1 MSEARP
7 QVIVV
12 GGGFGGVR
20 VTRALARA
28 DADVTLVDRTNHHLF
43 QPLLYQVATGI
54 LPDGL
59 IAPALRGVTRKQD
72 NARVVLAEV
81 GQLDLDGRVVHAL
94 APDGRRLTLPY
105 DTLVV
110 AAGCADTYFGH
121 DDWAAWAPGLKTLE
135 DARHLRS
142 HILSAFEMAELATDP
157 AERAAYLTFA
167 IIGGGPTGVE
177 IAGQVAELAHEALP
191 REFKSVTTTE
201 AKILLIEAGPAVLA
215 AFAPKLQ
222 RYTQRRL
229 ERMGVD
235 VLLNTMAQG
244 MDHDSI
250 TVKDADGERRI
261 PARTKIWA
269 AGVRASPLAAT
280 LAAATGA
287 ATDRAGRV
295 AVRPDCS
302 LPGHPEVFAIG
313 DMVSLN
319 DLPGVAQPAIQEG
332 VYVGRLIRGQL
343 AGQAGTKPFAY
354 RDKGNMATIGRLS
367 AVVDS
372 YGMTFTGVTG
382 YTMWGFVHV
391 FYLVGFGNRVAAVLN
406 WARAL
411 TFTKDRAHRAITVE
425 DARDELTHGAG
436 QAGQD
441 ASVLPGRQRH
451 CQCGARFSTKA
462 RIASAESSKFRSRWV

>member
-1 MSEARP
+1 MSKGRH
-7 QVIVV
+7 QVIIV

-28 DADVTLVDRTNHHLF
+28 DVDVTIVDRTNHHLF

-94 APDGRRLTLPY
+94 APDGRKLTLPY

-135 DARHLRS
+135 DARHIRS
-142 HILSAFEMAELATDP
+142 HVLGAFEMAELATDP

-177 IAGQVAELAHEALP
+177 MAGQVAELAHEALP

-201 AKILLIEAGPAVLA
+201 AKILLIEAGPEVLA
-215 AFAPKLQ
+215 TFAPKL
-222 RYTQRRL
+222 RHYTRRRL

-235 VLLNTMAQG
+235 VELNTAARA
-244 MDHDSI
+244 MDQASV
-250 TVKDADGERRI
+250 TVKGPDGDRRI

-269 AGVRASPLAAT
+269 AGVRASPLAAM

-287 ATDRAGRV
+287 ETDRAGRV

-313 DMVSLN
+313 DMVRLN

-332 VYVGRLIRGQL
+332 TYVGRLIRDRL
-343 AGQAGTKPFAY
+343 AGRTGTAPFAY
-354 RDKGNMATIGRLS
+354 RDKGSMATIGHLS
-367 AVVDS
+367 AVADAF
-372 YGMTFTGVTG
+372 GMKFTGVIG

-391 FYLVGFGNRVAAVLN
+391 MYLIGWANRVGAVFN

-411 TFTKDRAHRAITVE
+411 TFTKNRAHRTITFE
-425 DARDELTHGAG
+425 RARYELTHHAG
-436 QAGQD
+436 NDTSEA
-441 ASVLPGRQRH
+441 
-451 CQCGARFSTKA
+451 
-462 RIASAESSKFRSRWV
+462 